1 MQVILDSRVL
11 WHQYYSISIL
21 AINICCVNKNVMS
34 ISFEEVKEKS
44 NKKLYFKV
52 PKRLFC
58 LYNFVN
64 QIMQDNFFFKDRK
77 VPKDYSLCS
86 PTTLSLPTKTVTS
99 SSPSPTMKTTVYT
112 EIQNSCID
120 LVLPV
125 PSIVKIPF
133 NIVDGPQSFAAAI
146 SKSRFDHEPR
156 FKMIKPIQNHN
167 VSSLY
172 SM

>member
-64 QIMQDNFFFKDRK
+64 QIMQDNFFLKTERCQKIIPSVLLTPFLSQWRPWLPHLHHQQWRPLCTLRIKTVVSTSSYLSPPLSK
-77 VPKDYSLCS
+77 SLSTSSAVPKAF
-86 PTTLSLPTKTVTS
+86 PLP
-99 SSPSPTMKTTVYT
+99 
-112 EIQNSCID
+112 
-120 LVLPV
+120 
-125 PSIVKIPF
+125 
-133 NIVDGPQSFAAAI
+133 
-146 SKSRFDHEPR
+146 
-156 FKMIKPIQNHN
+156 
-167 VSSLY
+167 
-172 SM
+172 